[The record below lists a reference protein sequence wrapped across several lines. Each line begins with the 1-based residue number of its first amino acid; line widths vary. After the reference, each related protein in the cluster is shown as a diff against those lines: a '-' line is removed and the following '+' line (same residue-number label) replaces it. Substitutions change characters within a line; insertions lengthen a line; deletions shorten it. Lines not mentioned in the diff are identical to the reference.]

1 MSFQLYKVQFFR
13 QICDNF
19 YRLQKRLSQE
29 TVAICN
35 RTFLKLPLRNELKAN
50 KQQQQQ
56 KKSGEILTYKVLG
69 IIQSFLSL

>member
-35 RTFLKLPLRNELKAN
+35 RTFLKLPLRNELKAK
-50 KQQQQQ
+50 KQQKN
-56 KKSGEILTYKVLG
+56 KKSGEIITYKVLG